1 MTIQSTQQLPI
12 KIFPQKTTTTHTHT
26 YTDIERETDERT
38 GGRTDQKWNAEQ
50 NNRRKQRKKGFCV
63 RLINCFAH
71 VFRAKCS
78 PERINPTT
86 QKPRTSRP
94 IDPPSRGSQTIV
106 RFFSLCPKALIYSSC
121 WCLTWHQPSPCLLLA
136 TKRSMLKLGLGLG
149 QDKWMGWRRDR
160 SSWMYVGLIAKLL
173 EWKWTEIQQKLPW
186 FDVRTRC
193 CPR

>member
-1 MTIQSTQQLPI
+1 MKLCQLKRRTAAATAAYGRSCRGRKRRSVGIFMTIQSTQQLPI

-38 GGRTDQKWNAEQ
+38 DGRTDLKWNAEQ

-106 RFFSLCPKALIYSSC
+106 RFFFAL
-121 WCLTWHQPSPCLLLA
+121 P
-136 TKRSMLKLGLGLG
+136 
-149 QDKWMGWRRDR
+149 
-160 SSWMYVGLIAKLL
+160 
-173 EWKWTEIQQKLPW
+173 
-186 FDVRTRC
+186 
-193 CPR
+193 

>member
-1 MTIQSTQQLPI
+1 MKLCQLKRRTAAATAAYGRSCRGRKRRSVGIFMTIQSTQQLPI

-106 RFFSLCPKALIYSSC
+106 RLF
-121 WCLTWHQPSPCLLLA
+121 
-136 TKRSMLKLGLGLG
+136 RSALKLWYIPAVGAWLGTNHH
-149 QDKWMGWRRDR
+149 
-160 SSWMYVGLIAKLL
+160 
-173 EWKWTEIQQKLPW
+173 WTVSLAW
-186 FDVRTRC
+186 S
-193 CPR
+193 